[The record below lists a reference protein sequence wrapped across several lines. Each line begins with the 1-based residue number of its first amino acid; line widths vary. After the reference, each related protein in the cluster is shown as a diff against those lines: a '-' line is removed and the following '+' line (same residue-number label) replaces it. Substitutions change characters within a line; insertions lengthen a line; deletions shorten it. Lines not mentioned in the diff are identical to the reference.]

1 MQQRRDEILAKKAK
15 LAELKRQRELRA
27 TQNGPTG
34 RPSFSGSDLIS
45 PAPARAD
52 NRREIE
58 SLINSLVGE
67 SRPGS
72 VTTGGAASPAHRGSR
87 PNSVLSAGETSN
99 GAISEFTSP
108 PGIDIPAQ
116 TVYSQPQ
123 TLSTVALTTIYECP
137 PSPVK
142 EIFSYSKGVQTSEDL
157 FPAAARPRAFS
168 LESLSEDASST
179 SNKRMSRRERDREE
193 ELRQKLRKEIEEELQ
208 AAKDLSADGD
218 VKAAALPDSSFAT
231 RTLTNDE
238 LNAIVS
244 SDEFVDFFDRSLKVI
259 EKTLDQYDVLTDY
272 TLGAQDIEDE
282 DEGGNVGGKGRRKV
296 KEKQQFYDER
306 WSKKRMVSAID
317 FSPKFPELVLASYTK
332 NPSAPHEPDGVVQV
346 WNLNLHDRPEFVF
359 HAQSDILTA
368 KFSPFHPNL
377 IVGGAYSGQVLLWD
391 TRARSAPVQK
401 TPLTGY
407 GHTHPVY
414 AVDIIGTQN
423 ANNIISCSTDG
434 TVCGWAVDM
443 LAQPAETLNLQAP
456 PPNKT
461 DYISPLCLSF
471 PQADPTFF
479 LVGTE
484 EGTIFPCHRYD
495 RAGAKAGVDP
505 RVSYK
510 GHAGPVMS
518 LDFHP
523 ARGPVDLGD
532 LVISSSL
539 DWSVKLWKVRAPATT
554 SSIGG
559 VGAGGEGAVS
569 HLMDFVREDVVYDAA
584 WSPIKP
590 GVFSLVDGAGWL
602 ELWDIT
608 VETEEP
614 VARIS
619 PSSRKDSRAMLSKS
633 LNKVKWEQQEGKRLA
648 VGGIDGALTVFE
660 VGPDLGGKENLKNEE
675 WTNVKKLVNRVEA
688 VGVNGAT
695 DMNSIRRAALRVAV
709 SASRAPATKAQMF
722 GIATQISAPRFVV
735 PAAVRCFSQ
744 TLRVNEEPA
753 TNVAEAERA
762 GPNGEEP
769 GHGLFVRNMVFEAN
783 EDHLRE
789 AYEKYGEVIKAVV
802 ARDARGLSRGY
813 GFVWF
818 SDKTAMEKAVEGT
831 NSSFWHG
838 RRIQVAPRTAKT
850 TRNES
855 TMGPT
860 KSLYVGNIPYET
872 TDAELNRIFRE
883 LDNVTDVRVA
893 VDRTTGW
900 PRGFAHADFA
910 DVESCQAAKEK
921 LAGISIGGRQ
931 LRLDFASEVVKSNIN
946 RR

>member
-27 TQNGPTG
+27 TQNGPG

-108 PGIDIPAQ
+108 PGLEIPAQ

-123 TLSTVALTTIYECP
+123 TLSTVPLTTIYECP
-137 PSPVK
+137 PSPIK

-157 FPAAARPRAFS
+157 FPASARPRAFS
-168 LESLSEDASST
+168 LESLPEDASST
-179 SNKRMSRRERDREE
+179 PSKRMSRRERDREE
-193 ELRQKLRKEIEEELQ
+193 ELRQKLRREIEEELQ
-208 AAKDLSADGD
+208 AAKDLTAEGD
-218 VKAAALPDSSFAT
+218 VKKAALPDSSFAT

-282 DEGGNVGGKGRRKV
+282 DEQGNVGGKGRRKV
-296 KEKQQFYDER
+296 KEIRQFYDER

-317 FSPKFPELVLASYTK
+317 FSPKFQELVLASYTK

-414 AVDIIGTQN
+414 AIDIIGTQN

-510 GHAGPVMS
+510 GHAAPVMS
-518 LDFHP
+518 LGFHP

-554 SSIGG
+554 SGIGG
-559 VGAGGEGAVS
+559 AGGGGEGAVS

-675 WTNVKKLVNRVEA
+675 WANVKKLVNRVEA

-695 DMNSIRRAALRVAV
+695 EM
-709 SASRAPATKAQMF
+709 
-722 GIATQISAPRFVV
+722 
-735 PAAVRCFSQ
+735 
-744 TLRVNEEPA
+744 
-753 TNVAEAERA
+753 
-762 GPNGEEP
+762 
-769 GHGLFVRNMVFEAN
+769 
-783 EDHLRE
+783 
-789 AYEKYGEVIKAVV
+789 
-802 ARDARGLSRGY
+802 
-813 GFVWF
+813 
-818 SDKTAMEKAVEGT
+818 
-831 NSSFWHG
+831 
-838 RRIQVAPRTAKT
+838 
-850 TRNES
+850 
-855 TMGPT
+855 
-860 KSLYVGNIPYET
+860 
-872 TDAELNRIFRE
+872 
-883 LDNVTDVRVA
+883 
-893 VDRTTGW
+893 
-900 PRGFAHADFA
+900 
-910 DVESCQAAKEK
+910 
-921 LAGISIGGRQ
+921 
-931 LRLDFASEVVKSNIN
+931 
-946 RR
+946 